1 MCLSNSSFVWF
12 DICKFLI
19 SVTTKKNQF
28 VIANLFYSIVFAL
41 LYLLLCFDTIEE
53 RSYAIGSFVVADC
66 VKNGGGEIRDRFN
79 HSIGVILSDTVSVFF
94 LSISLHS
101 LLDQITVNGRT
112 QSLTWSLTVCCRRQ
126 SQCSFLHYNL
136 NHQFRIFIIY

>member
-1 MCLSNSSFVWF
+1 MLIEQLFRLIWYLQISHFGHHKKTNLSLQTCSILSF
-12 DICKFLI
+12 
-19 SVTTKKNQF
+19 
-28 VIANLFYSIVFAL
+28 FAL

-94 LSISLHS
+94 LTISLHS